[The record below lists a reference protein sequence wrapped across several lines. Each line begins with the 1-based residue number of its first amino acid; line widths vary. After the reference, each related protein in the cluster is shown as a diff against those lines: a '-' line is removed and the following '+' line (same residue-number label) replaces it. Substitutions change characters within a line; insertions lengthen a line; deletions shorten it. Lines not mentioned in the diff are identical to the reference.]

1 MNAIVVALLSV
12 SLLAGFGGPACAAP
26 NTEEIL
32 GSVVRIHAAI
42 PREAETAATLG
53 TERQGNGVV
62 IDSQG
67 TILTVGYLVREAE
80 RIEVTPQG
88 GQPVKARL
96 IGYDFA
102 TGFGLLRA
110 EKNLGVKPIG
120 LGKSSAVKPGDS
132 ILVAGHE
139 GRQTAQ
145 VSQVISRQE
154 FAGYWEYLLDA
165 AIYTLPAFA
174 NFSGA
179 ALINT
184 DGQLVGIGSLYTQ
197 VLVPGWGLIGCNIAI
212 PIDLL
217 GPIIDDLIRLGRP
230 AKAQKPWLGIHAA
243 ESHGRIF
250 ITRITAGGPADKVGM
265 KAGDIIL
272 AVDGKEVSGLA
283 DFYRKVWDVGSAGVQ
298 VPLTILQGNAVRDVR
313 VPSIDRNRRAV
324 SRPAPDIKI

>member
-1 MNAIVVALLSV
+1 MNAIVIAVLSAILLT
-12 SLLAGFGGPACAAP
+12 GIDGPACAAA
-26 NTEEIL
+26 NAEEIL
-32 GSVVRIHAAI
+32 RSVVKIQATI

-62 IDSQG
+62 IDSRG

-80 RIEVTPQG
+80 RIQVTPRG
-88 GQPVKARL
+88 GQPVLARV

-110 EKNLGVKPIG
+110 EQSLGVKPIG
-120 LGKSSAVKPGDS
+120 LGKSSAVLTGDS
-132 ILVAGHE
+132 IVVAGHGGKE
-139 GRQTAQ
+139 TAQ
-145 VSQVISRQE
+145 VSRVISRQE

-184 DGQLVGIGSLYTQ
+184 DGELIGIGSLFTQ

-217 GPIIDDLIRLGRP
+217 GPILDDLMRLGRSE
-230 AKAQKPWLGIHAA
+230 KAQKPWLGIHAA

-250 ITRITAGGPADKVGM
+250 ITRITAGGPAEKVGM
-265 KAGDIIL
+265 KVGDIVL
-272 AVDGKEVSGLA
+272 AVEGKEVSGLA
-283 DFYRKVWDVGSAGVQ
+283 DFYRKVWAVGSAGVQ
-298 VPLTILQGNAVRDVR
+298 VPLTILQGNAVRDIR
-313 VPSIDRNRRAV
+313 VQSIDRHQRAV
-324 SRPAPDIKI
+324 SRPAVEIKI